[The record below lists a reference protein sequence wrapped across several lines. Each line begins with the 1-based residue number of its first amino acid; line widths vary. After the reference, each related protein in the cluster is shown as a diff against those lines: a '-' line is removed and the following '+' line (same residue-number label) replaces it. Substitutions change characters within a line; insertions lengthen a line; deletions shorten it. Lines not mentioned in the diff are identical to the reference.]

1 MWKDN
6 DREIIINTSFGS
18 RFDSPITPL
27 KKYRFSE
34 KEKRNLLIA
43 VSCLTIAFSFALS
56 GGIGNIDDDFPIILI
71 AAFGAVTT
79 GFFVHELGHKF
90 FAQKYGF
97 WAEFNYSTNGL
108 ILALLTGTMGF
119 LVAAPGAVY
128 VYGYPTKEEN
138 GKISAAG
145 PIMNIIIGAIL
156 LPFIF
161 ISSGTFEYIVK
172 IIVAINFVLA
182 GFNMIPIGFF
192 DGSKILKW
200 NIGIYLLM
208 WLPLLTVAG
217 LYSIGIFD

>member
-1 MWKDN
+1 MWNN
-6 DREIIINTSFGS
+6 DDKEIIVTTSFGQ
-18 RFDSPITPL
+18 RYDSPIIPR
-27 KKYRFSE
+27 KKFKFSG
-34 KEKRNLLIA
+34 KERINLIIA
-43 VSCLTIAFSFALS
+43 VSILTIAFALALS
-56 GGIGNIDDDFPIILI
+56 GGIGNIDEDFPITLI

-79 GFFVHELGHKF
+79 GFLVHELGHKF

-108 ILALLTGTMGF
+108 MLALVTGVMGF

-128 VYGYPTKEEN
+128 VYGHPTKKEN

-145 PIMNIIIGAIL
+145 PLMNIIIGAIL

-161 ISSGTFEYIVK
+161 ILPETFEYIFK

-182 GFNMIPIGFF
+182 GFNMIPVGLF

-200 NIGIYLLM
+200 NIGIYMLM
-208 WLPLLTVAG
+208 WLPILIVAV
-217 LYSIGIFD
+217 LYFSSFFD